1 MKKRLTIFLLCVFLS
16 LTVANQ
22 SVVAKDTWTSVQS
35 KNFLLIGNG
44 SEKDIK
50 QVGERL
56 EQFREVFTHLFPR
69 MQFTSPVPTTV
80 IVFKSESSYR
90 PFKGGANLVGYFQ
103 PGPDVNYITLTTDLQ
118 GTQDPFDVIFHE
130 YTHLLVDNTI
140 GNAPLWFNEGLAE
153 YYSTFLIK
161 DDQKFTIGN
170 PIGNHVLLLRQ
181 NKLLPLRTL
190 FEVDHKSPHYN
201 ERNKQSIF
209 YAQSWAFMHY
219 MIIGKPGRVEQLGKF
234 LDLLNTSTPKEQA
247 FQQAFETTFETV
259 EKELREYVQKDRY
272 NILNGHFKNKLETDA
287 GMTSRVISEAEA
299 QAYLGDL
306 LLHSNRKDSMKYL
319 QKSVELDP
327 DLALANAA
335 MGMAML
341 REDKLDN
348 ALKYLERAVKA
359 SNQNYLVHY
368 YYAYALSQQKSS
380 STPDLAPSLSAEL
393 GEKIRSELL
402 QAIKLRPDYPTSYS
416 LLGYISLITGNNL
429 EESRKLLTQALRS
442 SPGRTELAFML
453 GQVYMRSGDYK
464 QARALLEQ
472 VVKSKAEDETRRH
485 AEMMLNQLV
494 GFMEQ
499 QARYEELRKSQA
511 TQSSELSSVSSG
523 NLSRTQTTT
532 SETVPATAPRDQFS
546 YLRDIL
552 VKPAEGQKQI
562 QGSLLGVKCEGK
574 GLVFVVKTEAETLRL
589 FTQSFDEMSITTYT
603 PSVSGDITCGDRKGD
618 ESVVVVFG
626 PSTNARLKVNGTIKS
641 IEFVPEKFRLSS
653 N

>member
-1 MKKRLTIFLLCVFLS
+1 MNKHLTIFLLCIFLS
-16 LTVANQ
+16 LTVASQ
-22 SVVAKDTWTSVQS
+22 TVVAKDTWTSVQS

-50 QVGERL
+50 QVGARL

-161 DDQKFTIGN
+161 DDQKFTIGD

-234 LDLLNTSTPKEQA
+234 LDLLSSNTPKEQA
-247 FQQAFETTFETV
+247 FQKAFETSYETV

-287 GMTSRVISEAEA
+287 AMTSRVISEAEA

-319 QKSVELDP
+319 QKALELDP

-341 REDKLDN
+341 REDKLDV
-348 ALKYLERAVKA
+348 ALKHLERAVKA

-380 STPDLAPSLSAEL
+380 SSPDLAPSLSPEL

-416 LLGYISLITGNNL
+416 LLGYISLVTGNNL

-453 GQVYMRSGDYK
+453 GQIYMRSGDYK
-464 QARALLEQ
+464 QARSLLEQ
-472 VVKSKAEDETRRH
+472 VVKSKAEDDTRRH
-485 AEMMLNQLV
+485 AEMMLGQLV
-494 GFMEQ
+494 NFMDQ
-499 QARYEELRKSQA
+499 QAKYEELRKSQTSQTSDSNSVSLGNLNR
-511 TQSSELSSVSSG
+511 TQS
-523 NLSRTQTTT
+523 TA
-532 SETVPATAPRDQFS
+532 SETVPLSTPKDQFS

-552 VKPAEGQKQI
+552 VKPTEGEKQV
-562 QGSLLGVKCEGK
+562 QGTLLGVKCEGK
-574 GLVFVVKTEAETLRL
+574 GLVFVVKTETETLRL
-589 FTQSFDEMSITTYT
+589 FTQSFEEMSITTYT
-603 PSVSGDITCGDRKGD
+603 PSVSGDITCGDRKGN

-626 PSTNARLKVNGTIKS
+626 QNTNPRLKVNGTIRS
-641 IEFVPEKFRLSS
+641 IEFVPEKFKLST